1 MRNSQS
7 ILVKNICKQRTN
19 IKINQPMNKVFNIN
33 LGGYPF
39 TIDDDAY
46 EHLKVYL
53 KTIHN
58 HFRDSEGYEEITSDI
73 ESRLAELFQDKL
85 NDRPIVM
92 LSTVKDAIAI
102 MGTPEDFGAEP
113 LMDEADYA
121 EEKTSFGNKRERKT
135 KSDYQTGKRLFR
147 NPEEEVVGG
156 VCSGVAAYFGVED
169 PLWVRLGFTLFF
181 FAGGFALPLYLILW
195 AIMPPAETAADRLAM
210 RGKPITASNIGK
222 IIEEEMENFSE
233 KMTEFGD
240 EINEKFGDGQTS
252 KKKAQAEQ

>member
-92 LSTVKDAIAI
+92 LSTVQDAIALVI
-102 MGTPEDFGAEP
+102 KESVKLKVIT
-113 LMDEADYA
+113 
-121 EEKTSFGNKRERKT
+121 KQGN
-135 KSDYQTGKRLFR
+135 
-147 NPEEEVVGG
+147 V
-156 VCSGVAAYFGVED
+156 
-169 PLWVRLGFTLFF
+169 
-181 FAGGFALPLYLILW
+181 
-195 AIMPPAETAADRLAM
+195 
-210 RGKPITASNIGK
+210 
-222 IIEEEMENFSE
+222 FSV
-233 KMTEFGD
+233 
-240 EINEKFGDGQTS
+240 IQ
-252 KKKAQAEQ
+252 KKK